1 MTKKSAFKI
10 GDKVTSTEK
19 NSWTEGLTGTIIP
32 TYPEDKDWVSGL
44 LVKFD
49 AKEAKGRGHGRG
61 GVDGSNWYIDAEDL
75 KPATDDTLT
84 IGVPNLAK
92 DLTLPEQAR
101 KVLAHLEKH
110 GDITRLKADK
120 VYGIV
125 NLPDCV
131 YRLKRAGYSV
141 RTERPVDDGGVRY
154 VRYVLA

>member
-32 TYPEDKDWVSGL
+32 TYPEDKDWVGGL

-49 AKEAKGRGHGRG
+49 AKEAADCGHDRTGAPG
-61 GVDGSNWYIDAEDL
+61 NNWYIDADDL
-75 KPATDDTLT
+75 KPAGDTLT